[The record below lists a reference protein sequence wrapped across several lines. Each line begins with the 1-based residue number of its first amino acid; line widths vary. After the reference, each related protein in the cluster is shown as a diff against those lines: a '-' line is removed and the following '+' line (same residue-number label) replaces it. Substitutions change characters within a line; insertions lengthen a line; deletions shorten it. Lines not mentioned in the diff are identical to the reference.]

1 MRHAIAGNKLGRQP
15 RARQATVRD
24 VAKATLI
31 QQRIMTT
38 KAKAKEARKL
48 VDQLITLGKRGT
60 LADKRHA
67 FAILCDHELVSRL
80 FRRTSSLFKS
90 RNGGYTR
97 IITLGQRRGD
107 NAQLVYL
114 ELTEKEEVVISQPK
128 STAIA
133 KKEKV
138 KAVKKEEKGAPQE
151 KAQTKEPQIKEAE
164 ALMAARIRGKVN
176 LTQTRPTLTRQKL
189 AQPQPLVAS
198 LLARVSIM
206 LKTWLAMCGSGREV
220 YGAKIMRNHRLCIR
234 MIRVTRDARI

>member
-97 IITLGQRRGD
+97 IISLGHRRGD

-164 ALMAARIRGKVN
+164 AAKLPQQPPKDLKKESRPREDKPKNKFEGIRKFF
-176 LTQTRPTLTRQKL
+176 RR
-189 AQPQPLVAS
+189 
-198 LLARVSIM
+198 
-206 LKTWLAMCGSGREV
+206 KTG
-220 YGAKIMRNHRLCIR
+220 
-234 MIRVTRDARI
+234 